1 MLEQPMAKYLVEV
14 TQSYQQP
21 VENIFNTLSDHNQLG
36 RVLGIPV
43 KRVING
49 NANINGVGSVRSMGL
64 WPLTVE
70 ETVVAVEPN
79 RSIDYRISRGGAP
92 LKNHTGVLVFDK
104 TSTGSR
110 VIWRIKY
117 DSSLPFVGAVVQQVL
132 KLGLTLGLKRLK

>member
-1 MLEQPMAKYLVEV
+1 MTKYFIEV
-14 TQSYQQP
+14 TQNYQKP
-21 VENIFNTLSDHNQLG
+21 VETIFQTLSDHNQLG

-49 NANINGVGSVRSMGL
+49 NDGVNGAGSVRRMGI

-92 LKNHTGVLVFDK
+92 LKNHIGALVFDQ
-104 TSTGSR
+104 TASGSQ

-117 DSSLPFVGAVVQQVL
+117 DSSLPFVGAVVQHVL
-132 KLGLTLGLKRLK
+132 KLGLRLGLKRLK